1 MRALNVVA
9 GNGIYASPGLDPDR
23 VNRMV
28 LQLGFDC
35 LRRFCRAFSLLELQ
49 SIDA

>member
-1 MRALNVVA
+1 MPVLEVTCWKSDTESELTRALNVVA

-28 LQLGFDC
+28 QLG
-35 LRRFCRAFSLLELQ
+35 L
-49 SIDA
+49 IV